1 MKNKNLPYET
11 ILRPFNIKTDDIT
24 DEGIFTGY
32 GSTFGGK
39 PDSYG
44 DIIAENAFADTIRK
58 DGKFE
63 NGISMLVHH
72 NHERPIGKW
81 IELSENKKGLKVVGQ
96 LALKTKDGAETYEFM
111 KLDIL
116 NSLSI
121 GWEPLKIDSEG
132 IDVPFEDA
140 IEWDDKKG
148 IRTLK
153 KIDLWEMSPILF
165 PANINANI
173 TNVKDA
179 IESSKT
185 VREMEHALKEA
196 GLSNNAAKYIAGLV
210 KYKFDLCDVDQ
221 NPLRTILKSLRVLN
235 TELMV
240 SGLVN
245 KAINSTEQR
254 DAESEIINMEEK
266 DARKN

>member
-1 MKNKNLPYET
+1 MKNKNLSYET
-11 ILRPFNIKTDDIT
+11 IERPFAIKELTE
-24 DEGIFTGY
+24 EGVFIGY
-32 GSTFGGK
+32 GSTFGGE

-44 DIIAENAFADTIRK
+44 DIIKKGAFKETILK
-58 DGKFE
+58 NGKFK
-63 NGISMLVHH
+63 NGVSMLFQ
-72 NHERPIGKW
+72 HEHDRPIG
-81 IELSENKKGLKVVGQ
+81 IYESLEENRKGLKVTGQ
-96 LALKTKDGAETYEFM
+96 LALKAKDGQEAYEFM
-111 KLDIL
+111 KLGIF

-132 IDVPFEDA
+132 LPVPYEDA
-140 IEWDDKKG
+140 VSWNAETH

-153 KIDLWEMSPILF
+153 KIDLWEISPVLF

-221 NPLRTILKSLRVLN
+221 NPLRTILKDLRILN

-254 DAESEIINMEEK
+254 EAESEIINMEEK